1 MIIEINENLSL
12 NPFQVTSA
20 NYLNGSWA
28 VKTTSGEI
36 FQLTPKEYMILD
48 DYGFDLKFLIGR
60 LIDSNAKDD

>member
-48 DYGFDLKFLIGR
+48 DYGFDVKL
-60 LIDSNAKDD
+60 LIDRLSCENS